1 MSRLRLGSAGTVVP
15 LAFIGPVAAL
25 GLVLSRSLVL
35 VILAQ
40 VALALLL
47 AVIAIHVGKLLHDAV
62 PSTVRTGV
70 SSGVGTLSWLLFLPF
85 SLVFGWLARARGVGP
100 SAWTILG
107 ATTVVA
113 VLLVVPVLRP
123 PRTGPPAR
131 AAAEGGLACQEL
143 VELVADYL
151 DKVLPAE
158 QRAAMDEHLAGC
170 DGCTDYLEQIRLVVQ
185 ALQRSAARPAIP
197 DA

>member
-1 MSRLRLGSAGTVVP
+1 MSRLRLGNAAAVVP
-15 LAFIGPVAAL
+15 LALIGPVAAL

-40 VALALLL
+40 VTLALLL

-85 SLVFGWLARARGVGP
+85 SLVFGWLARAGGVGS

-123 PRTGPPAR
+123 A
-131 AAAEGGLACQEL
+131 
-143 VELVADYL
+143 
-151 DKVLPAE
+151 
-158 QRAAMDEHLAGC
+158 
-170 DGCTDYLEQIRLVVQ
+170 
-185 ALQRSAARPAIP
+185 SAAVSSSGASGAQAIVRRVTSIDGAQVVP
-197 DA
+197 SALASWCATWVEPSFLGRERQMGDARGRRDRLDVVCLLQ

>member
-1 MSRLRLGSAGTVVP
+1 
-15 LAFIGPVAAL
+15 
-25 GLVLSRSLVL
+25 
-35 VILAQ
+35 
-40 VALALLL
+40 
-47 AVIAIHVGKLLHDAV
+47 V

-70 SSGVGTLSWLLFLPF
+70 SSGVGTVSWLLFLPF
-85 SLVFGWLARARGVGP
+85 SLVFGWLARERGVGP

-123 PRTGPPAR
+123 ARSEPPTR
-131 AAAEGGLACQEL
+131 VPAEGGLACQEL
-143 VELVADYL
+143 VELVAGYL

-170 DGCTDYLEQIRLVVQ
+170 DGCTDYLEQIRLVVL
-185 ALQRSAARPAIP
+185 ALQRSAAAPSIP